1 MRIPFKVTEHSFQH
15 YFPKLLDYLNSQSS
29 ERMSGSLLLRTY
41 QNGVILTDMCKSAV
55 EWTVNNFNYQNV

>member
-29 ERMSGSLLLRTY
+29 ERMLGSLLLRTY
-41 QNGVILTDMCKSAV
+41 QNGVFAPSYLILTGMCKSTM
-55 EWTVNNFNYQNV
+55 E